1 MLKCSTW
8 RISNIHQLHNRI
20 FNKNNSFQIVRV
32 FKWVLDR
39 PELNIEILLICSK
52 LEKKLNLNIHHL
64 SPGEYLCLAGVKW
77 VKTIVQ

>member
-32 FKWVLDR
+32 FKWVLNR
-39 PELNIEILLICSK
+39 AELNIQILLICSK
-52 LEKKLNLNIHHL
+52 LKKKNLISIIFPRGNT
-64 SPGEYLCLAGVKW
+64 SAWQG
-77 VKTIVQ
+77 